1 MNQFETIRWID
12 LPGNKYTKS
21 LDAAML
27 SEGGYTFFGKV
38 RHSSEPKGTMRNVIY
53 DREYVIHFLIKRV
66 LFALAVLPKETI
78 GGLIDEAWQE
88 LHGMRNKLEQKSDVA
103 N

>member
-27 SEGGYTFFGKV
+27 SEGGYTIFGKV
-38 RHSSEPKGTMRNVIY
+38 RHCSEPKGTMCNVVY
-53 DREYVIHFLIKRV
+53 DREYVIQFLIKRV

-78 GGLIDEAWQE
+78 DGLIDEAWEE
-88 LHGMRNKLEQKSDVA
+88 LHGMRNNLEQNSEVA
-103 N
+103 S